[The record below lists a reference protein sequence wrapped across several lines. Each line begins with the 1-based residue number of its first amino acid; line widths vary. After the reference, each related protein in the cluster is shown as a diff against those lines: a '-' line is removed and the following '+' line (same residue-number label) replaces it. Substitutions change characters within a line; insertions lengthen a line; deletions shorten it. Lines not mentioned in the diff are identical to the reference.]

1 MMNDHYLSPFGK
13 KNYNSHG
20 KYKPKLNEY
29 FHMCRCHLNFAMF
42 CVRSALSLS
51 WQDLNH
57 RNLCVR
63 AIYRF
68 HIYFQARLVLHES
81 HISLSHED
89 GFSKV
94 KKAYERSAY

>member
-1 MMNDHYLSPFGK
+1 
-13 KNYNSHG
+13 
-20 KYKPKLNEY
+20 
-29 FHMCRCHLNFAMF
+29 MF
-42 CVRSALSLS
+42 CVRSALSIS

-63 AIYRF
+63 TIYRF
-68 HIYFQARLVLHES
+68 HVCFQARLVLHEL
-81 HISLSHED
+81 HISLPHED